1 MFEAII
7 RMRKLIKPY
16 GSDELLA
23 PFTEIGVNLA
33 DVEQIPKFLLNDS
46 AIANVVML
54 GSGYFNPLQG
64 FMNKTEAL
72 SVCDEFRTLNG
83 LFWPIPVLNITREM
97 PDFKIGEKVAL
108 LDSSQ
113 DHNPCIAIMNI
124 SDVEFLSDQDLN
136 YFCIRIFGTNDC
148 NHPGVNKFK
157 KLGNYLVSGSIE
169 VSQLSTFP
177 MDHPDTFR
185 TASQLREI
193 ITDLGWRKIVAF
205 QTRNP
210 MHRAHEE
217 VCRIACERINA
228 DGLIIHMLL
237 GKLKEGDIPAKTRD
251 ECIRTMVASYF
262 HDLPVLISGY
272 GFDMLYAGPR
282 EALLHAIVR
291 QNLGAT
297 HLIIGRD
304 HAGIGNFYGEFEAQ
318 EIFDEWH
325 DVSELQI
332 KIFKADHAAY
342 SKKLEKVVMLNEVDN
357 HKAVDFVT
365 LSGTKLRELL
375 ANGQRPPAEVVRPEV
390 AEILIDFYKLN
401 K

>member
-1 MFEAII
+1 MS
-7 RMRKLIKPY
+7 KLIKPY
-16 GSDELLA
+16 GSDELLS
-23 PFTEIGVNLA
+23 PFNEIGVNLA
-33 DVEQIPKFLLNDS
+33 DVEQMPKFLLNDS

-357 HKAVDFVT
+357 HQAVDFVT

-375 ANGQRPPAEVVRPEV
+375 ANGQLPPAEVVRPEV

>member
-1 MFEAII
+1 MS
-7 RMRKLIKPY
+7 KLIKPY
-16 GSDELLA
+16 GSDELLS
-23 PFTEIGVNLA
+23 PFNEIGVNLA
-33 DVEQIPKFLLNDS
+33 DVEQMPKFLLNDS

-64 FMNKTEAL
+64 FMNKTEAI
-72 SVCDEFRTLNG
+72 SVCDELRTLNG

-136 YFCIRIFGTNDC
+136 YFCMRIFGTNDC

-332 KIFKADHAAY
+332 QIFKADHAAY

-375 ANGQRPPAEVVRPEV
+375 ANGQLPPAEVVRPEV

>member
-1 MFEAII
+1 MS
-7 RMRKLIKPY
+7 KLIKPY

-23 PFTEIGVNLA
+23 PFNEIGVNLA

-64 FMNKTEAL
+64 FMNKTEAI
-72 SVCDEFRTLNG
+72 SVCDELRTLNG

-136 YFCIRIFGTNDC
+136 YFCMRIFGTNDC

-318 EIFDEWH
+318 EIFDKWH

-332 KIFKADHAAY
+332 QIFKADHAAY

-375 ANGQRPPAEVVRPEV
+375 ANGQLPPAEVVRPEV

>member
-1 MFEAII
+1 MS
-7 RMRKLIKPY
+7 KLIKPY
-16 GSDELLA
+16 GSDELLT
-23 PFTEIGVNLA
+23 PFKEIGVNLA
-33 DVEQIPKFLLNDS
+33 DVEQMPKFLLNDS

-64 FMNKTEAL
+64 FMNKTEAI
-72 SVCDEFRTLNG
+72 SVCDELRTLNG

-136 YFCIRIFGTNDC
+136 YFCMRIFGTNDC

-318 EIFDEWH
+318 EIFDKWH

-332 KIFKADHAAY
+332 QIFKADHAAY

-375 ANGQRPPAEVVRPEV
+375 ANGQLPPAEVVRPEV

>member
-1 MFEAII
+1 MS
-7 RMRKLIKPY
+7 KLIKPY
-16 GSDELLA
+16 GSDELLT
-23 PFTEIGVNLA
+23 PFKEIGVNLA
-33 DVEQIPKFLLNDS
+33 DVEQMPKFLLNDS

-72 SVCDEFRTLNG
+72 SVCDELRTLNG

-136 YFCIRIFGTNDC
+136 YFCMRIFGTNDY

-357 HKAVDFVT
+357 HQVVDFVT

-375 ANGQRPPAEVVRPEV
+375 ANGQLPPAEVVRPEV
-390 AEILIDFYKLN
+390 AEILIDFYKLY

>member
-1 MFEAII
+1 MS
-7 RMRKLIKPY
+7 KLIKPY
-16 GSDELLA
+16 GSDELLT
-23 PFTEIGVNLA
+23 PFNEIGLNLP

-136 YFCIRIFGTNDC
+136 YFCMRIFGTNDC

-332 KIFKADHAAY
+332 QIFRADHAAY

-357 HKAVDFVT
+357 HKAVDYVT

-375 ANGQRPPAEVVRPEV
+375 ANGQLPPAEVVRPEV

>member
-1 MFEAII
+1 MS
-7 RMRKLIKPY
+7 KLIKPY
-16 GSDELLA
+16 GSDELLT
-23 PFTEIGVNLA
+23 PFKEIGVNLA
-33 DVEQIPKFLLNDS
+33 DVEQMPKFLLNDS

-64 FMNKTEAL
+64 FMNKTEAI
-72 SVCDEFRTLNG
+72 SVCDELRTLNG

-97 PDFKIGEKVAL
+97 PDFEIGEKVAL

-136 YFCIRIFGTNDC
+136 YFCMRIFGTNDC

-318 EIFDEWH
+318 EIFDKWH

-332 KIFKADHAAY
+332 QIFKADHAAY

-357 HKAVDFVT
+357 HQAVDFVT

-375 ANGQRPPAEVVRPEV
+375 ANGQLPPAEVVRPEV

>member
-1 MFEAII
+1 MS
-7 RMRKLIKPY
+7 KLIKPY

-23 PFTEIGVNLA
+23 PFNEIGVNLA
-33 DVEQIPKFLLNDS
+33 DVEQMPKFLLNDS

-136 YFCIRIFGTNDC
+136 YFCMRIFGTNDC

-357 HKAVDFVT
+357 HQAVDFVT

-375 ANGQRPPAEVVRPEV
+375 ANGQLPPAEVVRPEV

>member
-1 MFEAII
+1 MS
-7 RMRKLIKPY
+7 KLIKPY
-16 GSDELLA
+16 GSDQLLA
-23 PFTEIGVNLA
+23 PFNEMGVNLA

-54 GSGYFNPLQG
+54 GAGYFNPLQG

-136 YFCIRIFGTNDC
+136 YFCMRIFGTNDC

-318 EIFDEWH
+318 EIFDKWH

-332 KIFKADHAAY
+332 QIFKADHAAY

-357 HKAVDFVT
+357 HQAVDFVT

-375 ANGQRPPAEVVRPEV
+375 ANGQLPPAEVVRPEV

>member
-1 MFEAII
+1 MS
-7 RMRKLIKPY
+7 KLIKPY
-16 GSDELLA
+16 GSNELLT
-23 PFTEIGVNLA
+23 PFKEIGVNLA
-33 DVEQIPKFLLNDS
+33 DVEQMPKFLLNDS

-136 YFCIRIFGTNDC
+136 YFCMRIFGTNDC

-332 KIFKADHAAY
+332 QIFKADHAAY

-375 ANGQRPPAEVVRPEV
+375 ANGQLPPAEVVRPEV

>member
-1 MFEAII
+1 MS
-7 RMRKLIKPY
+7 KLIKPY
-16 GSDELLA
+16 GSDELLT
-23 PFTEIGVNLA
+23 PCNEIGVNLA
-33 DVEQIPKFLLNDS
+33 DVEQMPKFLLNDS

-72 SVCDEFRTLNG
+72 SVCDELRTLNR

-136 YFCIRIFGTNDC
+136 YFCMRIFGTNDC

-332 KIFKADHAAY
+332 QIFRADHAAY

-357 HKAVDFVT
+357 HQAVDFVT

-375 ANGQRPPAEVVRPEV
+375 ANGQLPPAEVVRPEV

>member
-1 MFEAII
+1 MS
-7 RMRKLIKPY
+7 KLIKPY
-16 GSDELLA
+16 GSDELLS
-23 PFTEIGVNLA
+23 PFNEIGVNLA
-33 DVEQIPKFLLNDS
+33 HVEQIPKFLLNDS

-72 SVCDEFRTLNG
+72 SVCDELRTLNG

-332 KIFKADHAAY
+332 QIFKADHAAY

-357 HKAVDFVT
+357 HQAVDFVT

-375 ANGQRPPAEVVRPEV
+375 ANGQLPPAEVVRPEV

>member
-1 MFEAII
+1 MS
-7 RMRKLIKPY
+7 KLIKPY
-16 GSDELLA
+16 GSDELLT
-23 PFTEIGVNLA
+23 PFKEIGVNLA
-33 DVEQIPKFLLNDS
+33 DVEQMPKFLLNDS

-64 FMNKTEAL
+64 FMNKTEAI
-72 SVCDEFRTLNG
+72 SVCDELRTLNG

-318 EIFDEWH
+318 EIFDKWH
-325 DVSELQI
+325 DVSDLQI
-332 KIFKADHAAY
+332 QIFKADHAAY

-357 HKAVDFVT
+357 HQAVDFVT

-375 ANGQRPPAEVVRPEV
+375 ANGQLPPAEVVRPEV

>member
-1 MFEAII
+1 MS
-7 RMRKLIKPY
+7 KLIKPY
-16 GSDELLA
+16 GSDELLT
-23 PFTEIGVNLA
+23 PFNEIGVNLA
-33 DVEQIPKFLLNDS
+33 DVEQMPKFLLNDS

-72 SVCDEFRTLNG
+72 SVCDEFRTLNR

-136 YFCIRIFGTNDC
+136 YFCMRIFGTNDC

-193 ITDLGWRKIVAF
+193 ITDLGWRKIVAL

-272 GFDMLYAGPR
+272 GFDVLYAGPR

-375 ANGQRPPAEVVRPEV
+375 ANGQLPPAEVVRPEV

>member
-1 MFEAII
+1 
-7 RMRKLIKPY
+7 
-16 GSDELLA
+16 
-23 PFTEIGVNLA
+23 
-33 DVEQIPKFLLNDS
+33 
-46 AIANVVML
+46 
-54 GSGYFNPLQG
+54 
-64 FMNKTEAL
+64 
-72 SVCDEFRTLNG
+72 
-83 LFWPIPVLNITREM
+83 M

-318 EIFDEWH
+318 EIFDKWH

-332 KIFKADHAAY
+332 QIFKADHAAY

-357 HKAVDFVT
+357 HQAVDFVT

-375 ANGQRPPAEVVRPEV
+375 ANGQLPPAEVVRPEV

>member
-1 MFEAII
+1 MS
-7 RMRKLIKPY
+7 KLIKPY
-16 GSDELLA
+16 GSDELLT
-23 PFTEIGVNLA
+23 PFKEIGVNLA
-33 DVEQIPKFLLNDS
+33 DVEQMPKFLLNDS

-64 FMNKTEAL
+64 FMNKTEAF

-136 YFCIRIFGTNDC
+136 YFCMRIFGTNDC

-318 EIFDEWH
+318 EIFDKWH

-332 KIFKADHAAY
+332 QIFKADHAAY

-375 ANGQRPPAEVVRPEV
+375 ANGQLPPAEVVRPEV

>member
-1 MFEAII
+1 MS
-7 RMRKLIKPY
+7 KLIKPY
-16 GSDELLA
+16 GSDELLT
-23 PFTEIGVNLA
+23 PFNEIGVNLA
-33 DVEQIPKFLLNDS
+33 DVEQMPKFLLNDS

-136 YFCIRIFGTNDC
+136 YFCMRIFGTNDC

-325 DVSELQI
+325 DVSELKIQ
-332 KIFKADHAAY
+332 IFKADHAAY

-357 HKAVDFVT
+357 HQAVDFVT

-375 ANGQRPPAEVVRPEV
+375 ANGQLPPAEVVRPEV

>member
-1 MFEAII
+1 MS
-7 RMRKLIKPY
+7 KLIKPY
-16 GSDELLA
+16 GSDELLS
-23 PFTEIGVNLA
+23 PFNEIGVNLA

-136 YFCIRIFGTNDC
+136 YFCMRIFGTNDC

-318 EIFDEWH
+318 EIFDKWH

-332 KIFKADHAAY
+332 QIFKADHAAY

-357 HKAVDFVT
+357 HQAVDFVT

-375 ANGQRPPAEVVRPEV
+375 ANGQLPPAEVVRPEV

>member
-1 MFEAII
+1 MS
-7 RMRKLIKPY
+7 KLIKPY
-16 GSDELLA
+16 GSNELLT
-23 PFTEIGVNLA
+23 PFKEIGVNLA
-33 DVEQIPKFLLNDS
+33 DVEQMPKFLLNDS

-64 FMNKTEAL
+64 FMNKTEAI
-72 SVCDEFRTLNG
+72 SVCDELRTLNG

-325 DVSELQI
+325 DVNELQI

-375 ANGQRPPAEVVRPEV
+375 ANGQLPPAEVVRPEV

>member
-1 MFEAII
+1 MS
-7 RMRKLIKPY
+7 KLIKPY
-16 GSDELLA
+16 GSDELLS
-23 PFTEIGVNLA
+23 PFNEIGVNLA
-33 DVEQIPKFLLNDS
+33 DVEQMPKFLLNDS

-193 ITDLGWRKIVAF
+193 ITDLGGRKIVAF

-272 GFDMLYAGPR
+272 GFDMLSAGAR
-282 EALLHAIVR
+282 EAVLHAIVR

-332 KIFKADHAAY
+332 QIFKADHAAY

-375 ANGQRPPAEVVRPEV
+375 ANGQLPPAEVVRPEV

>member
-1 MFEAII
+1 MS
-7 RMRKLIKPY
+7 KLIKPY
-16 GSDELLA
+16 GSDELLT
-23 PFTEIGVNLA
+23 PLKEIGVNLA
-33 DVEQIPKFLLNDS
+33 DVEQMPKFLLNDS

-64 FMNKTEAL
+64 FMNKTEAI
-72 SVCDEFRTLNG
+72 SVCDELRTLNG

-357 HKAVDFVT
+357 HQAVDFVT

-375 ANGQRPPAEVVRPEV
+375 ANGQLPPAEVVRPEV

>member
-1 MFEAII
+1 MS
-7 RMRKLIKPY
+7 KLIKPY
-16 GSDELLA
+16 GSDELLS
-23 PFTEIGVNLA
+23 PFNEIGVNLA

-113 DHNPCIAIMNI
+113 DHNPCIAVMNI

-304 HAGIGNFYGEFEAQ
+304 HAGVGNFYGEFEAQ
-318 EIFDEWH
+318 EIFDKWH
-325 DVSELQI
+325 DVSELKIQ
-332 KIFKADHAAY
+332 IFKADHAAY

-375 ANGQRPPAEVVRPEV
+375 ANGQLPPAEVVRPEV

>member
-1 MFEAII
+1 MS
-7 RMRKLIKPY
+7 KLIKPY

-23 PFTEIGVNLA
+23 PFNEIGVNLA

-83 LFWPIPVLNITREM
+83 LFWPIPVLNIAREM

-136 YFCIRIFGTNDC
+136 YFCMRIFGTNDC

-357 HKAVDFVT
+357 HQAVDFVT

-375 ANGQRPPAEVVRPEV
+375 ANGQLPPAEVVRPEV

>member
-1 MFEAII
+1 MS
-7 RMRKLIKPY
+7 KLIKPY
-16 GSDELLA
+16 GSDELLS
-23 PFTEIGVNLA
+23 PFNEIGVNLA
-33 DVEQIPKFLLNDS
+33 DVEQMPKFLLNDS

-136 YFCIRIFGTNDC
+136 YFCTRIFGTNDC

-332 KIFKADHAAY
+332 QIFKADHAAY

-357 HKAVDFVT
+357 HQAVDFVT

-375 ANGQRPPAEVVRPEV
+375 ANGQLPPAEVVRPEV

>member
-1 MFEAII
+1 MS
-7 RMRKLIKPY
+7 KLIKPY
-16 GSDELLA
+16 GSNALLT
-23 PFTEIGVNLA
+23 PFKEIGVNLA
-33 DVEQIPKFLLNDS
+33 DVEQMPKFLLNDS

-64 FMNKTEAL
+64 FMNKTEAI
-72 SVCDEFRTLNG
+72 SVCDELRTLNG

-136 YFCIRIFGTNDC
+136 YFCMRIFGTNDC

-318 EIFDEWH
+318 EIFDKWH

-332 KIFKADHAAY
+332 QIFKADHAAY

-357 HKAVDFVT
+357 HQAVDFVT

-375 ANGQRPPAEVVRPEV
+375 ANGQLPPAEVVRPEV

>member
-1 MFEAII
+1 MS
-7 RMRKLIKPY
+7 KLIKPY
-16 GSDELLA
+16 GSDELLS
-23 PFTEIGVNLA
+23 PFNEIGVNLA
-33 DVEQIPKFLLNDS
+33 DVEQMPKFLLNDS
-46 AIANVVML
+46 AVANVVML

-136 YFCIRIFGTNDC
+136 YFCMRIFGTNDC

-375 ANGQRPPAEVVRPEV
+375 ANGQLPPAEVVRPEV

>member
-1 MFEAII
+1 MS
-7 RMRKLIKPY
+7 KLIKPY
-16 GSDELLA
+16 GSDELLT
-23 PFTEIGVNLA
+23 PFKEIGVNLA
-33 DVEQIPKFLLNDS
+33 DVEQMPKFLLNDS

-72 SVCDEFRTLNG
+72 SVCDELRTLNG

-136 YFCIRIFGTNDC
+136 YFCMRIFGTNDC

-318 EIFDEWH
+318 EIFDKWH

-332 KIFKADHAAY
+332 QIFKADHAAY

-357 HKAVDFVT
+357 HQAVDFVT

-375 ANGQRPPAEVVRPEV
+375 ANGQLPPAEVVRPEV

>member
-1 MFEAII
+1 MS
-7 RMRKLIKPY
+7 KLIKPY
-16 GSDELLA
+16 GSDELLT
-23 PFTEIGVNLA
+23 PFNEIGVNLP

-136 YFCIRIFGTNDC
+136 YFCMRIFGTNDC

-325 DVSELQI
+325 DVSELKIQ
-332 KIFKADHAAY
+332 IFKADHAAY

-357 HKAVDFVT
+357 HKAVDYVT

-375 ANGQRPPAEVVRPEV
+375 ANGQLPPAEVVRPEV

>member
-1 MFEAII
+1 MS
-7 RMRKLIKPY
+7 KLIKPY
-16 GSDELLA
+16 GSDELLT
-23 PFTEIGVNLA
+23 PFNEIGVNLA

-72 SVCDEFRTLNG
+72 SVCDELRTLNG

-136 YFCIRIFGTNDC
+136 YFCMRIFGTNDC

-375 ANGQRPPAEVVRPEV
+375 ANGQLPPAEVVRPEV

>member
-1 MFEAII
+1 MS
-7 RMRKLIKPY
+7 KLIKPY
-16 GSDELLA
+16 GSNELLT
-23 PFTEIGVNLA
+23 PFKEIGVNLA
-33 DVEQIPKFLLNDS
+33 DVEQMPKFLLNDS

-136 YFCIRIFGTNDC
+136 YFCMRIFGTNDC

-237 GKLKEGDIPAKTRD
+237 GKLKEGDIPAKIRD

-318 EIFDEWH
+318 EIFDKWH

-332 KIFKADHAAY
+332 QIFKADHAAY

-357 HKAVDFVT
+357 HQAVDFVT

-375 ANGQRPPAEVVRPEV
+375 ANGQLPPAEVVRPEV

>member
-1 MFEAII
+1 MS
-7 RMRKLIKPY
+7 KLIKPY
-16 GSDELLA
+16 GSNELLT
-23 PFTEIGVNLA
+23 PFKEIGVNLA
-33 DVEQIPKFLLNDS
+33 DVEQMPKFLLNDS

-64 FMNKTEAL
+64 FMNKTEAI
-72 SVCDEFRTLNG
+72 SVCDELRTLNG

-113 DHNPCIAIMNI
+113 DHNPCIAIMDI

-136 YFCIRIFGTNDC
+136 YFCMRIFGTNDC

-177 MDHPDTFR
+177 MDHSDTFR

-217 VCRIACERINA
+217 VCRIACEKINA

-325 DVSELQI
+325 DVRELQI
-332 KIFKADHAAY
+332 QIFKADHAAY
-342 SKKLEKVVMLNEVDN
+342 SKKLEKVVMLNEVDD
-357 HKAVDFVT
+357 HQVVDFVT
-365 LSGTKLRELL
+365 LSGTKLREL
-375 ANGQRPPAEVVRPEV
+375 
-390 AEILIDFYKLN
+390 
-401 K
+401 

>member
-1 MFEAII
+1 MS
-7 RMRKLIKPY
+7 KLIKPY
-16 GSDELLA
+16 GSDELLS
-23 PFTEIGVNLA
+23 PFNEIGVNLA
-33 DVEQIPKFLLNDS
+33 DVEQMPKFLLNDS

-72 SVCDEFRTLNG
+72 SVCDELRTLNG

-136 YFCIRIFGTNDC
+136 YFCMRIFGTNDC

-332 KIFKADHAAY
+332 QIFKADHAAY

-375 ANGQRPPAEVVRPEV
+375 ANGQLPPAEVVRPEV

>member
-1 MFEAII
+1 MS
-7 RMRKLIKPY
+7 KLIKPY
-16 GSDELLA
+16 GSDELLS
-23 PFTEIGVNLA
+23 PFNEIGVNLA
-33 DVEQIPKFLLNDS
+33 DVEQMPKFLLNDS

-318 EIFDEWH
+318 EIFDKWH

-332 KIFKADHAAY
+332 QIFKADHAAY

-357 HKAVDFVT
+357 HQAVDFVT

-375 ANGQRPPAEVVRPEV
+375 ANGQLPPAEVVRPEV

>member
-1 MFEAII
+1 MS
-7 RMRKLIKPY
+7 KLIKPY
-16 GSDELLA
+16 GSDELLT
-23 PFTEIGVNLA
+23 PFKGIGVNLA
-33 DVEQIPKFLLNDS
+33 DVEQMPKFLLNDS

-64 FMNKTEAL
+64 FMNNTEAL
-72 SVCDEFRTLNG
+72 SVCDELRTLNG

-332 KIFKADHAAY
+332 QIFKADHAAY

-357 HKAVDFVT
+357 HQAVDFVT

-375 ANGQRPPAEVVRPEV
+375 ANGQLPPAEVVRPEV

>member
-1 MFEAII
+1 MS
-7 RMRKLIKPY
+7 KLIKPY
-16 GSDELLA
+16 GSDELLS
-23 PFTEIGVNLA
+23 PFNEIGVNLA
-33 DVEQIPKFLLNDS
+33 DVEQMPKFLLNDS

-375 ANGQRPPAEVVRPEV
+375 ANGQLPPAEVVRPEV

>member
-1 MFEAII
+1 MS
-7 RMRKLIKPY
+7 KLIKPY
-16 GSDELLA
+16 GSDELLT
-23 PFTEIGVNLA
+23 PFKEIGVNLA
-33 DVEQIPKFLLNDS
+33 DVEQMPKFLLNDS

-72 SVCDEFRTLNG
+72 SVCDELRTLNG

-136 YFCIRIFGTNDC
+136 YFCMRIFGTNDC

-332 KIFKADHAAY
+332 QIFKADHAAY

-357 HKAVDFVT
+357 HQAVDFVT

-375 ANGQRPPAEVVRPEV
+375 ANGQLPPAEVVRPEV

>member
-1 MFEAII
+1 MS
-7 RMRKLIKPY
+7 KLIKPY
-16 GSDELLA
+16 GSNELLT
-23 PFTEIGVNLA
+23 PFKEIGVNLA

-136 YFCIRIFGTNDC
+136 YFCMRIFGTNDC

-332 KIFKADHAAY
+332 QIFKADHAAY

-375 ANGQRPPAEVVRPEV
+375 ANGQLPPAEVVRPEV

>member
-1 MFEAII
+1 MS
-7 RMRKLIKPY
+7 KLIKPY
-16 GSDELLA
+16 GSNELLT
-23 PFTEIGVNLA
+23 PFKEIGVNLA
-33 DVEQIPKFLLNDS
+33 DVEQMPKFLLNDS

-64 FMNKTEAL
+64 FMNKTEAI
-72 SVCDEFRTLNG
+72 SVCDELRTLNG

-318 EIFDEWH
+318 EIFDKWH

-332 KIFKADHAAY
+332 QIFKADHAAY

-357 HKAVDFVT
+357 HQAVDFVT

-375 ANGQRPPAEVVRPEV
+375 ANGQLPPAEVVRPEV